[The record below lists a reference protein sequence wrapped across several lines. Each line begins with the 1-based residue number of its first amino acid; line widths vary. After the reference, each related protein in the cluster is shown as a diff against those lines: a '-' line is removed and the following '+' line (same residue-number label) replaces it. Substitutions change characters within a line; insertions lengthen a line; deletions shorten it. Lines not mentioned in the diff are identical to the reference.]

1 MHTEVPQW
9 LTQAYV
15 RSLQAAGSTLP
26 KEQLVAACASLVE
39 RWSSPDRLYH
49 GLTHLVDI
57 LSHLEKLLPE
67 THSPELVRLAAWYHG
82 IVFSTAEKET
92 YVRNGGEDEHSSAA
106 VAQKELCELG
116 IDDDSA
122 RRVAALIHAMGVRE
136 WERTATS
143 TAHTATSTAQFEAI
157 DLDEAA
163 LRDVHLTP
171 LAAEPQRYRK
181 YVELIRAEYAH
192 IPDIDFFTARRS
204 IVTRLLQRRR
214 LFVTPLAR
222 EWEDS
227 ARQNLEAELERLN
240 KRIRQLEAAE
250 EAKGSTDAA
259 PRTRSATTANS
270 APSPEPAASGPAA
283 TRGPAAA
290 TPQYARK
297 AEEHSAGFQAD
308 TATASHS
315 SPEFAAFGD
324 GAEATGNNA
333 NPSEPKGAQNDES
346 DGPGRASGSPKGN
359 GSGVGGT
366 KPSKQALDSLLRAS
380 AAEDEAEQ
388 AEQARRAQRMGSDSA
403 MFTQASTEDPVSSLE
418 SCCDCIEDAK
428 ERPTNGNMTAEE
440 RKRKRREMI
449 SAQLRQRIE
458 ERHREAEE
466 AKDARKHAET
476 SAFPAVGTPGG
487 TATEQRSS
495 TGHSPAA
502 AGKESMC

>member
-92 YVRNGGEDEHSSAA
+92 YVRNGGEDEHSSAV

-136 WERTATS
+136 WERTT
-143 TAHTATSTAQFEAI
+143 TSTAQPEAI

-240 KRIRQLEAAE
+240 KRIRRLDAAE
-250 EAKGSTDAA
+250 EAMGSAEAA
-259 PRTRSATTANS
+259 SRIQSTTTANS
-270 APSPEPAASGPAA
+270 APSPEPATSGPAA
-283 TRGPAAA
+283 TTLQHAPGCRS
-290 TPQYARK
+290 TPPI
-297 AEEHSAGFQAD
+297 F
-308 TATASHS
+308 
-315 SPEFAAFGD
+315 
-324 GAEATGNNA
+324 
-333 NPSEPKGAQNDES
+333 
-346 DGPGRASGSPKGN
+346 
-359 GSGVGGT
+359 
-366 KPSKQALDSLLRAS
+366 
-380 AAEDEAEQ
+380 
-388 AEQARRAQRMGSDSA
+388 
-403 MFTQASTEDPVSSLE
+403 
-418 SCCDCIEDAK
+418 
-428 ERPTNGNMTAEE
+428 RPTRPRLCTHP
-440 RKRKRREMI
+440 RVRHLREPCG
-449 SAQLRQRIE
+449 L
-458 ERHREAEE
+458 H
-466 AKDARKHAET
+466 
-476 SAFPAVGTPGG
+476 G
-487 TATEQRSS
+487 EQR
-495 TGHSPAA
+495 
-502 AGKESMC
+502 ESERVERYTERRIGRSG